1 MKQAMNYNK
10 DNGLLNMIR
19 RTDIITHLVLAITF
33 ALFLQGCGNNG
44 KAKNEA
50 THDAVSIKKK
60 PLRKEIESFHTIREI
75 GVSGKKISYQWQ
87 KSDSLYAHASTKQI
101 IELAKNHSD
110 KIQRLIAFR
119 ALLMKNPHEA
129 VSLAISEIEDT
140 TEIPMSDGFCGWDDI
155 VSNVRIE
162 MIQYQRKHY
171 KVSLADSMRVDSALL
186 FSNNTPMF
194 DYMYHLYRKLPAR
207 PEYEE
212 RLRQLYEHDHC
223 ALIALARYHREDTKQ
238 EIIRLLTQMDK
249 KDFWSYR
256 DTIKTALDAV
266 IAWPSPS
273 YKQQVRHVCQDIL
286 HRPELYGSGRNVL
299 GALMAYNDRW
309 SYNLIDKTLSKAKQK
324 DQNNFDYRWELH
336 EAYEDNPLPL
346 FKPLIK
352 KYAID
357 E

>member
-1 MKQAMNYNK
+1 M
-10 DNGLLNMIR
+10 L
-19 RTDIITHLVLAITF
+19 LAI
-33 ALFLQGCGNNG
+33 FLQSCGNNG
-44 KAKNEA
+44 KAKNEE
-50 THDAVSIKKK
+50 THDAGKQEEV
-60 PLRKEIESFHTIREI
+60 RVEESFLTSRSLPT
-75 GVSGKKISYQWQ
+75 SGKISYQWQ
-87 KSDSLYAHASTKQI
+87 KSDSLYAHASTKEI
-101 IELAKNHSD
+101 IELARNHSD

-186 FSNNTPMF
+186 FSNNTPKF
-194 DYMYHLYRKLPAR
+194 VYMYDLYRKLPAR
-207 PEYEE
+207 SEYEN
-212 RLRQLYEHDHC
+212 RLRQLYEHDLY

-256 DTIKTALDAV
+256 DTIRTALDAV
-266 IAWPSPS
+266 IAWPSAS

-286 HRPELYGSGRNVL
+286 NKTEIYGSSRNIL

-309 SYNLIDKTLSKAKQK
+309 SYNLIDKTLSQAKQK
-324 DQNNFDYRWELH
+324 DNNYINYCWGLH

-346 FKPLIK
+346 FKPLLK
-352 KYAID
+352 KYTID

>member
-1 MKQAMNYNK
+1 M
-10 DNGLLNMIR
+10 L
-19 RTDIITHLVLAITF
+19 LAI
-33 ALFLQGCGNNG
+33 FLHSCGNNG

-119 ALLMKNPHEA
+119 ALLMKAPHEA
-129 VSLAISEIEDT
+129 VGLAISEIEDT
-140 TEIPMSDGFCGWDDI
+140 TEVPMSDGFCGWEDI
-155 VSNVRIE
+155 VSSVRIE
-162 MIQYQRKHY
+162 MIQYKRKHY

-186 FSNNTPMF
+186 FSNNTPKF
-194 DYMYHLYRKLPAR
+194 VYMYDLYRNLPAR
-207 PEYEE
+207 PEYEK

-266 IAWPSPS
+266 IAWPSAS

-324 DQNNFDYRWELH
+324 DQNYFDYSWGLH

-346 FKPLIK
+346 FKPLLK
-352 KYAID
+352 KYTID

>member
-1 MKQAMNYNK
+1 MKQLVFAM
-10 DNGLLNMIR
+10 L
-19 RTDIITHLVLAITF
+19 LAI
-33 ALFLQGCGNNG
+33 FLHSCGNNG
-44 KAKNEA
+44 KAKNEE
-50 THDAVSIKKK
+50 THDAGKQEEV
-60 PLRKEIESFHTIREI
+60 RVEESFLTSRSLPT
-75 GVSGKKISYQWQ
+75 SGKISYQWQ
-87 KSDSLYAHASTKQI
+87 KSDSLYAHASTKEI
-101 IELAKNHSD
+101 VELARNHSD

-212 RLRQLYEHDHC
+212 RLRQLYEHDLY
-223 ALIALARYHREDTKQ
+223 ALIALARFHREDTKQ
-238 EIIRLLTQMDK
+238 EIIRLLSMDQ

-256 DTIKTALDAV
+256 DTIRTALDAV
-266 IAWPSPS
+266 IAWPSAS
-273 YKQQVRHVCQDIL
+273 YKQQVRDVCQDIL
-286 HRPELYGSGRNVL
+286 NKPNIYYGPGRNVL
-299 GALMAYNDRW
+299 GALMAYNDKW

-324 DQNNFDYRWELH
+324 DQNYFDYSWGLH

-346 FKPLIK
+346 FKPLLK
-352 KYAID
+352 KYAI
-357 E
+357 EE